1 MTEINYYIDIDG
13 SKIHCGG
20 DKNKAISFF
29 QSNKDQ
35 LKATYGD
42 LSGATLVKEI
52 TEVNTRVEMKL
63 DESRFILICTPPK
76 SNRWNY
82 YVSKTSSGY
91 PIIVLGYDDM
101 IKGSLSFYS
110 EDSAKLWIE
119 IHKDQLETIYKK
131 EVIDTI
137 KIIPISLAEIIAAKE
152 QINQKEGSK

>member
-91 PIIVLGYDDM
+91 PIIVPAYNDM
-101 IKGSLSFYS
+101 IKGDLSFYS
-110 EDSAKLWIE
+110 ENSAKLWIE
-119 IHKDQLETIYKK
+119 NNKDQLETIYKK